1 MGKRDLYGNKSTTHQ
16 GKVKNKKKDRET
28 AYPIKIKG
36 KFAP

>member
-1 MGKRDLYGNKSTTHQ
+1 MTRKVQYLK

-36 KFAP
+36 

>member
-1 MGKRDLYGNKSTTHQ
+1 MGKWDLYGNKSTIHQ

-28 AYPIKIKG
+28 ACPIKIKG